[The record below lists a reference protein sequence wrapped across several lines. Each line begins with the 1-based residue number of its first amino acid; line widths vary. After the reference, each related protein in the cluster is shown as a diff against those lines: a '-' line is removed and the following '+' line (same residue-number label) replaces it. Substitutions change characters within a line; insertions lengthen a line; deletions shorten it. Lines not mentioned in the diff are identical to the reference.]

1 MNVAAKD
8 VPSADAQ
15 SLIPVL
21 KAKYMNRSP
30 MLFGQPK
37 QKFKGSAEAEFV
49 PSPSHICN
57 TDVIGWFSCHYYG
70 LSSSVYIYLIEI
82 KFAIFSPD

>member
-1 MNVAAKD
+1 VAGKD

-15 SLIPVL
+15 SLIPVT
-21 KAKYMNRSP
+21 KAKCKDRSP

-37 QKFKGSAEAEFV
+37 QKPKESAEAEFV

-57 TDVIGWFSCHYYG
+57 TDVVRRSI
-70 LSSSVYIYLIEI
+70 
-82 KFAIFSPD
+82 